1 MALLPSSANTIKIV
15 TNPRSPNPRRD
26 RYNPRSVAAVVILLC
41 ALLVA
46 LTALR
51 AEGNYLP
58 TGEWGLIR
66 QQAESESFSTDFSVE
81 ARDTL
86 ETPSSP
92 KPGEESDKSPR
103 QPQKSDGKTLGEP
116 TRTTVS
122 STATG
127 TVSAAESQQLP
138 PPPLH
143 PKLGRDI
150 AFIELPP
157 SERPLTPLRDHDYDK
172 YSIRI
177 LSWKRAPFL
186 AASVAHHSTCPGVE
200 QIQIVWS
207 IVQEDD
213 DPAHTDNVLPEEV
226 LNNPKVAVERRE
238 TNLLTNRFDI
248 RIPTKTLAILSLD
261 DDVLYPCDVLDMGF
275 FKWTQ
280 NPDRLITYFPRKHVV
295 NRKTGKW
302 QYSYWRGVEYS
313 MALTGTAFI
322 HRDYLYW
329 YTHFLPRPIYS
340 YIQDNMNCED
350 VAMSL
355 FVSKLTNGRKPLAVD
370 KWGMH
375 CRVQLALKTGYSGIK
390 NAGGHMQSRNSCVDD
405 FANQLNVKEQLGVSY
420 YPGVLISVANYTVDN
435 PRHHALEEN
444 RRKWME
450 LEHKQLKQM
459 YHKKRKILEKYAI
472 GRGLSHQGSG

>member
-1 MALLPSSANTIKIV
+1 MALLASSPYTVRTV
-15 TNPRSPNPRRD
+15 TNPRSPNPRKD
-26 RYNPRSVAAVVILLC
+26 RYNPRTVAVFVILC
-41 ALLVA
+41 VLLVA
-46 LTALR
+46 LTSLR
-51 AEGNYLP
+51 PQENYIP
-58 TGEWGLIR
+58 TGEWTLIQ
-66 QQAESESFSTDFSVE
+66 QQAESESLS
-81 ARDTL
+81 RD
-86 ETPSSP
+86 SS
-92 KPGEESDKSPR
+92 KLAGESDKSHE
-103 QPQKSDGKTLGEP
+103 QGQGEP
-116 TRTTVS
+116 DTDTDRTS
-122 STATG
+122 S
-127 TVSAAESQQLP
+127 AESYQLP

-143 PKLGRDI
+143 PQLEGDT
-150 AFIELPP
+150 AFFELPP
-157 SERPLTPLRDHDYDK
+157 SGRPLTPLRDHDCDK

-207 IVQEDD
+207 ILQEDD
-213 DPAHTDNVLPEEV
+213 DPTHTDNVLPEEV
-226 LNNPKVAVERRE
+226 LNNPKVVVERRE
-238 TNLLTNRFDI
+238 TNQLTNRFDVQT
-248 RIPTKTLAILSLD
+248 PTKTLAMLSLD

-302 QYSYWRGVEYS
+302 KYSYWRGVEYS
-313 MALTGTAFI
+313 MALTGTAFV

-350 VAMSL
+350 VAMTL
-355 FVSKLTNGRKPLAVD
+355 FVSKLTNGKKPLAVD

-390 NAGGHMQSRNSCVDD
+390 NAGGHMKSRDNCVDD

-444 RRKWME
+444 RRKWVQ
-450 LEHKQLKQM
+450 LEHAQLKKM
-459 YHKKRKILEKYAI
+459 YHKKRKVLEKYAI
-472 GRGLSHQGSG
+472 KRGLSHQGSG